1 MGKPNSIYVSVLLC
15 KSGVLSR
22 VKGVRCSNF
31 SVFREHVISVEE
43 RAEEERRRDKK
54 EEKQPEDFY
63 EPDIALVHAI
73 LLGGGGRAQDVALD
87 VDFRGNR
94 ECILVFRGET
104 LLKLVHAIPLH

>member
-1 MGKPNSIYVSVLLC
+1 MQIGSSVT
-15 KSGVLSR
+15 SNGP
-22 VKGVRCSNF
+22 GVRCSNF
-31 SVFREHVISVEE
+31 SVFREHVISAEGE